1 MYAIRSY
8 YEEKLQ
14 GKMELFKMAVADRSS
29 AREMYQNDS
38 WLQKAFAIFFLLAW
52 CALTFVMLNYFIF
65 DTIQLD
71 DWQIAF
77 VSSINGGIST
87 KLSTII
93 DFLFGGAISGVNEVK
108 HPQRS
113 KHGLGPAGDLPL
125 SRHKQPRITSY
136 NVCYTKLLRM
146 QIPGN
151 THVGFP
157 TSVALDVGLVAF
169 MFDYSIK

>member
-1 MYAIRSY
+1 MRKIFGKVINAGAAETLKEGTKLIDEIFTTQ
-8 YEEKLQ
+8 EEKLQ

-65 DTIQLD
+65 DTIQLN

-108 HPQRS
+108 LKNRRN
-113 KHGLGPAGDLPL
+113 K
-125 SRHKQPRITSY
+125 
-136 NVCYTKLLRM
+136 
-146 QIPGN
+146 
-151 THVGFP
+151 
-157 TSVALDVGLVAF
+157 
-169 MFDYSIK
+169 